1 MPRKLGAGG
10 AFVLLLV
17 GQIATAE
24 AQADDSCTV
33 KKDKTV
39 TIINNQSAPATVF
52 INFGAESAL
61 NSKDLSFCQQQPAL
75 NCQFRL
81 GAKQSQEIT
90 NPQKKKL
97 VMSLAFNKP
106 VTCGSTKAEIT
117 VNNPDFCDNADVS
130 VVDGFNE
137 RIQIKVDTPPNIVL
151 LGPPKG
157 LLGNQQ
163 VFGVFPYGCDRCAA
177 SVSPQRACGPYPPN
191 QCHAGTEHRPDP
203 VCQWQ
208 INQPKGRVDIV
219 LLSKEGQ

>member
-1 MPRKLGAGG
+1 MPLKLGAGA
-10 AFVLLLV
+10 AFVLLLT
-17 GQIATAE
+17 GQIVSAEDICKAT
-24 AQADDSCTV
+24 
-33 KKDKTV
+33 KDKTV

-52 INFGAESAL
+52 TNFGAESVL
-61 NSKDLSFCQQQPAL
+61 RPKDLSFCQQQPD
-75 NCQFRL
+75 NCQFTL
-81 GAKQSQEIT
+81 GARQSREIT

-106 VTCGSTKAEIT
+106 VDCGSTKAEII